1 MLQRRL
7 QEGTRSIP
15 TEDVVKI
22 EACLSR
28 ITEDMKVYLQSK
40 GRYASSSKEAMHT
53 DVEVEPDIDTSH
65 DKEAPAYDDTGGLGR
80 MTNSSSNTYMISGM
94 ANMSSKEYQEAL
106 QHSITSVQ

>member
-1 MLQRRL
+1 
-7 QEGTRSIP
+7 
-15 TEDVVKI
+15 VKI